1 MCVNFCASV
10 MNMDGFSLMLTV
22 SVWDA
27 RHTESQ
33 TKRAEEHEQAQCMC
47 ALQTTTA
54 HSVVSLTAGY
64 KAPSPH
70 SKGVEQI
77 HDER

>member
-1 MCVNFCASV
+1 

-64 KAPSPH
+64 KVLRPPLTPKES
-70 SKGVEQI
+70 SKYTMNASL
-77 HDER
+77 